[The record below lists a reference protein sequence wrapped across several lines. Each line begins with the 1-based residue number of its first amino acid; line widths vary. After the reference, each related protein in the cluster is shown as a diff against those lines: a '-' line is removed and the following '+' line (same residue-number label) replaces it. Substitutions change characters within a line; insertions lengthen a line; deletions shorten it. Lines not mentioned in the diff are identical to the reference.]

1 MPQFWAFFVLLNL
14 LFHIHLHVFRDPL
27 STWLQEWTIDL
38 TGEMSPIKRV
48 SFWEAKRVFF
58 VTPQVL
64 EKDIESGESLKM
76 IYHIIII

>member
-1 MPQFWAFFVLLNL
+1 M
-14 LFHIHLHVFRDPL
+14 
-27 STWLQEWTIDL
+27 QEWTIDL

-64 EKDIESGESLKM
+64 EKDIESGESLEM
-76 IYHIIII
+76 IYFIILILMGWILSFIGYASQKLHVKFILRLII